1 MDQQFTPSSPDDGE
15 QLTKK
20 ERKQLRRQEKLETR
34 AAESK
39 KQVFLRVLTWGISL
53 IVLAG
58 VVVGL
63 IILAGK
69 DNGPSPADSTPT
81 ENVSAEDWVKGP
93 AEAPLTLIEYGDFQ
107 CPACASYHSTVEL
120 LMREFGDD
128 LRFVYRHFPLTN
140 IHKQAEL
147 AAYAAEAAGKQGKF
161 WEMYDLLFNNQE
173 DWAGKSDAKD
183 IFLDYAKELKLTL
196 EQFEADLDLA
206 EIKDK
211 VEAQLSMGQ
220 AANVNATPTF
230 YLNGTKIATNPKYEE
245 FKDLLTLELTTPSP
259 EVRVETQGEEQSPNG
274 SSAQ

>member
-1 MDQQFTPSSPDDGE
+1 MKNLSDKWIFVGIGA
-15 QLTKK
+15 LTI
-20 ERKQLRRQEKLETR
+20 L
-34 AAESK
+34 
-39 KQVFLRVLTWGISL
+39 V
-53 IVLAG
+53 
-58 VVVGL
+58 L
-63 IILAGK
+63 II
-69 DNGPSPADSTPT
+69 
-81 ENVSAEDWVKGP
+81 SA
-93 AEAPLTLIEYGDFQ
+93 LTLSSGEKIVEVPKEGLVKENNYTLGSKDAKVAIVEFSDFQ
-107 CPACASYHSTVEL
+107 CPACGSAHPIIKRITQEY
-120 LMREFGDD
+120 GDKI
-128 LRFVYRHFPLTN
+128 LFVYRHFPLTN
-140 IHKQAEL
+140 IRKQAEL